1 MRRFK
6 SSKHISIMAVSNTGG
21 AFGFL
26 RKSIAGVVYSVSTAS
41 IKGIKK
47 QVARSKPTSVR
58 NPKTISQIVQRMKV
72 VPAQLFYQA
81 FEKAAGSVENN
92 PLSHSFQGIA
102 YGNKNKLRFM
112 QLAMQGEPK
121 AYVPKGINFPVPGV
135 YQVSEGS
142 LTNLPSGIGNDSD
155 ALALDLSNPID
166 ASAMEVLQ
174 TLGAQAGDQ
183 ITVLELIAE
192 DNGSYKAAFGRVIVG
207 IGNEFEFTGDTEGNV
222 ESVRLYDSGIVFGES
237 RVACAAFILSRGT
250 SSANA
255 KRSTAIMTIAPDFVD
270 LMSPEAYDAAVDSYI
285 TGVAYNSLN
294 SDWYLNQGT
303 TQAFNGQVYAQ
314 QLTLAAGQGVDEF
327 TGTFLLGRQVQGAGM
342 RNVIFTSDGTSAGTA
357 YALIDG
363 EWTTAAA
370 YTAARVAAAMGN
382 VTPAYRPYSA
392 AIAAQLSG
400 NA

>member
-1 MRRFK
+1 
-6 SSKHISIMAVSNTGG
+6 MATSNTGG

-26 RKSIAGVVYSVSTAS
+26 RKSIGGVVYSVSTAS

-72 VPAQLFYQA
+72 VPAQNFYQA

-92 PLSHSFQGIA
+92 PLSHSFQGVA

-112 QLAMQGEPK
+112 QLAMQGDPK

-142 LTNLPSGIGNDSD
+142 LPNLPLGEPAGEAGYLFVVGTNISSD
-155 ALALDLSNPID
+155 HITALSN
-166 ASAMEVLQ
+166 
-174 TLGAQAGDQ
+174 LGIQVGDQ
-183 ITVLELIAE
+183 ITVLALAVGE
-192 DNGSYKAAFGRVIVG
+192 NGTYEATFARVIVG
-207 IGNEFEFTGDTEGNV
+207 LGKAWELNDASVGTLEDIEWRIDGPAIIGTNIACIA
-222 ESVRLYDSGIVFGES
+222 GIV
-237 RVACAAFILSRGT
+237 SRGT
-250 SSANA
+250 SSSTA
-255 KRSTAIMTIAPDFVD
+255 KRSTAFMKLNPDYAN

-294 SDWYLNQGT
+294 SDWYLNQGS

-314 QLTLAAGQGVDEF
+314 QLTLAAGKPDDEI
-327 TGTFLLGRQVQGAGM
+327 TGTFLLGRQVQGSGI

-357 YALIDG
+357 YALING
-363 EWTTAAA
+363 QWTTAAA
-370 YTAARVAAAMGN
+370 YTSKRVLAAMGS
-382 VTPAYRPYSA
+382 VSPLYRQYSA

>member
-1 MRRFK
+1 
-6 SSKHISIMAVSNTGG
+6 MAVSNTGG

-47 QVARSKPTSVR
+47 QVARSKPSSVR
-58 NPKTISQIVQRMKV
+58 NPKTIAQIVQRMKV

-142 LTNLPSGIGNDSD
+142 LPNLPSGIYTEGSTELFGVSSALDQNQVT
-155 ALALDLSNPID
+155 ALASLGV
-166 ASAMEVLQ
+166 EV
-174 TLGAQAGDQ
+174 GDQ
-183 ITVLELIAE
+183 ITCLALI
-192 DNGSYKAAFGRVIVG
+192 DNSNGSYDAAFARVIVG
-207 IGNEFEFTGDTEGNV
+207 VGNEWETTGQNV
-222 ESVRLYDSGIVFGES
+222 GYLADIICMSDGINFQDSNC
-237 RVACAAFILSRGT
+237 ACVAFILSRGT
-250 SSANA
+250 SSSTA
-255 KRSTAIMTIAPDFVD
+255 KRSTAFMTMNPLYAN

-303 TQAFNGQVYAQ
+303 TQAFNGQVYSQ
-314 QLTLAAGQGVDEF
+314 QLTLAAGEGVDEF
-327 TGTFLLGRQVQGAGM
+327 TGTFLLGRQVQGSGM

-357 YALIDG
+357 YALING

-370 YTAARVAAAMGN
+370 YTTARVLAAMGN
-382 VTPAYRPYSA
+382 VSVLYRQYSA

>member
-1 MRRFK
+1 
-6 SSKHISIMAVSNTGG
+6 MATSNTGG

-26 RKSIAGVVYSVSTAS
+26 RKSIGGVVYSVSTAS

-47 QVARSKPTSVR
+47 QVARQKPTSVR

-112 QLAMQGEPK
+112 QLAMQGDPK

-142 LTNLPSGIGNDSD
+142 LSNLPSGTAID
-155 ALALDLSNPID
+155 ADVTLGTVGTALDENNVSALLD
-166 ASAMEVLQ
+166 AGAEV
-174 TLGAQAGDQ
+174 GDQ
-183 ITVLELIAE
+183 LTVMALI
-192 DNGSYKAAFGRVIVG
+192 DNFGTYEARIARVIIG
-207 IGNEFEFTGDTEGNV
+207 IGNQWSDENGANEITGLALCED
-222 ESVRLYDSGIVFGES
+222 GIKFDDAQMP
-237 RVACAAFILSRGT
+237 VACAAFILSRGT
-250 SSANA
+250 SSSTA
-255 KRSTAIMTIAPDFVD
+255 KRSTAFMTIAPDYQS
-270 LMSPEAYDAAVDSYI
+270 LMSPEAYDAAVDSYV
-285 TGVAYNSLN
+285 TGVSYNSLN
-294 SDWYLNQGT
+294 SEWYLNQGT

-314 QLTLAAGQGVDEF
+314 QLTLAAGEGVEEF
-327 TGTFLLGRQVQGAGM
+327 TGTFLLGRQVQGSGM

-370 YTAARVAAAMGN
+370 YTTARVVAAMGN
-382 VTPAYRPYSA
+382 VSPVYRQYSA
-392 AIAAQLSG
+392 DIAAQLSG

>member
-1 MRRFK
+1 
-6 SSKHISIMAVSNTGG
+6 MATSNTGG

-41 IKGIKK
+41 IKGTKK

-112 QLAMQGEPK
+112 QLAMQGDPK

-142 LTNLPSGIGNDSD
+142 LPNMPSGVAGEGNSD
-155 ALALDLSNPID
+155 LATVGTPLTAGNVEALTS
-166 ASAMEVLQ
+166 
-174 TLGAQAGDQ
+174 LGAQVGDQ
-183 ITVLELIAE
+183 LTFLAMI
-192 DNGSYKAAFGRVIVG
+192 DNGNGTYDARFQSVIIGVGAAWDKTGDPNEDVNFVQLSDVG
-207 IGNEFEFTGDTEGNV
+207 IYFANEV
-222 ESVRLYDSGIVFGES
+222 
-237 RVACAAFILSRGT
+237 VACGAFILSRGT
-250 SSANA
+250 SSSTA
-255 KRSTAIMTIAPDFVD
+255 KRSTAVMTLNPAYAS

-294 SDWYLNQGT
+294 SDWYLNQGS

-314 QLTLAAGQGVDEF
+314 QLTLAAGEGVDEF
-327 TGTFLLGRQVQGAGM
+327 TGTFLLGRQVQGSGI

-370 YTAARVAAAMGN
+370 YTTARVVAAMGN
-382 VTPAYRPYSA
+382 VSPLYRQYSA

>member
-1 MRRFK
+1 
-6 SSKHISIMAVSNTGG
+6 MATSNTGG

-92 PLSHSFQGIA
+92 PLSHSFQGVP

-112 QLAMQGEPK
+112 QLAMQGDPK

-142 LTNLPSGIGNDSD
+142 LPSLPGGNGSADAD
-155 ALALDLSNPID
+155 ALCSIGSTMTANDVDRLV
-166 ASAMEVLQ
+166 A
-174 TLGAQAGDQ
+174 LGAQAGDQ
-183 ITVLELIAE
+183 ITCVALVQKEGTYEAKIA
-192 DNGSYKAAFGRVIVG
+192 RIIVG
-207 IGNEFEFTGDTEGNV
+207 VGNEWELLNSAQDIEGL
-222 ESVRLYDSGIVFGES
+222 SLRTDGIFFDGASEPA
-237 RVACAAFILSRGT
+237 ACAAFILSRGK
-250 SSANA
+250 SSSTA
-255 KRSTAIMTIAPDFVD
+255 KRSTAFMTISPDYQS

-303 TQAFNGQVYAQ
+303 SQAFNGQVYSQ
-314 QLTLAAGQGVDEF
+314 QLTLAAGEGVDEF
-327 TGTFLLGRQVQGAGM
+327 TGTFLLGRQVQGSGM

-357 YALIDG
+357 YALING
-363 EWTTAAA
+363 KWTTAAA

-382 VTPAYRPYSA
+382 VSPAYRQYSA

>member
-1 MRRFK
+1 
-6 SSKHISIMAVSNTGG
+6 MATSNTGG

-26 RKSIAGVVYSVSTAS
+26 RKTIGGVVYSVSTAS

-47 QVARSKPTSVR
+47 QVARQKPTSVR

-72 VPAQLFYQA
+72 VPSHLFYQA

-92 PLSHSFQGIA
+92 PLSHSFQGIP

-112 QLAMQGEPK
+112 QLAMKGDPK
-121 AYVPKGINFPVPGV
+121 AYVPKGINFAVPGV

-142 LTNLPSGIGNDSD
+142 LPSIPWRGISSGAGTSILP
-155 ALALDLSNPID
+155 ALEVGSQMTSNHVAALTGFG
-166 ASAMEVLQ
+166 VQ
-174 TLGAQAGDQ
+174 VGDQ
-183 ITVLELIAE
+183 ITVLALME
-192 DNGSYKAAFGRVIVG
+192 NGYGKYDAIFGRIIVG
-207 IGNEFEFTGDTEGNV
+207 VNNAWELNDDIPDVGVNADGLVIDN
-222 ESVRLYDSGIVFGES
+222 DSLAAISFIV
-237 RVACAAFILSRGT
+237 SRGT
-250 SSANA
+250 SSSTA
-255 KRSTAIMTIAPDFVD
+255 KRSTESMYITPNFQS

-294 SDWYLNQGT
+294 SDWYLNQGSI
-303 TQAFNGQVYAQ
+303 QAFNGQVYSQ
-314 QLTLAAGQGVDEF
+314 QLTLAAGEGVDEF
-327 TGTFLLGRQVQGAGM
+327 TGTFLLGRQVQGSGI

-357 YALIDG
+357 YALING

-370 YTAARVAAAMGN
+370 YTAARVTAAMGA
-382 VTPAYRPYSA
+382 VSPAYRQFSA

>member
-1 MRRFK
+1 
-6 SSKHISIMAVSNTGG
+6 MAVSNTGG

-142 LTNLPSGIGNDSD
+142 LPNLPNGLTGGQAD
-155 ALALDLSNPID
+155 ALLAPGSQITQMNINDL
-166 ASAMEVLQ
+166 ASLGVEV
-174 TLGAQAGDQ
+174 GDQ
-183 ITVLELIAE
+183 ITLMALVAKENGTYEARVARIIVQLGADWEYLTQSEDIQDLILYT
-192 DNGSYKAAFGRVIVG
+192 DG
-207 IGNEFEFTGDTEGNV
+207 IGFDDAP
-222 ESVRLYDSGIVFGES
+222 SV
-237 RVACAAFILSRGT
+237 AAAAFILSRGT
-250 SSANA
+250 SSSTA
-255 KRSTAIMTIAPDFVD
+255 KRSTQFMLIAPAYQS

-294 SDWYLNQGT
+294 SDWYLNQAT

-314 QLTLAAGQGVDEF
+314 ELTLAAGQGVDEF
-327 TGTFLLGRQVQGAGM
+327 TGTFLLGRQVQGSGM

-357 YALIDG
+357 YALING

-382 VTPAYRPYSA
+382 VTPIYRQYSA
-392 AIAAQLSG
+392 AIAAQMSG

>member
-1 MRRFK
+1 
-6 SSKHISIMAVSNTGG
+6 MATSNTGG

-26 RKSIAGVVYSVSTAS
+26 RKSIASIVYSVSTAS
-41 IKGIKK
+41 IQGIKK

-142 LTNLPSGIGNDSD
+142 LQSLPSGISSGDGTFLCGVGSDVQQNDID
-155 ALALDLSNPID
+155 ALQNFG
-166 ASAMEVLQ
+166 VQ
-174 TLGAQAGDQ
+174 VGDQ
-183 ITVLELIAE
+183 ITCVALKAN
-192 DNGSYKAAFGRVIVG
+192 DNGTYEAKIARVILTLGAVWEVLG
-207 IGNEFEFTGDTEGNV
+207 GSTGFADLA
-222 ESVRLYDSGIVFGES
+222 LYDDGIYFEDATLT
-237 RVACAAFILSRGT
+237 ACAAFIVSRGT
-250 SSANA
+250 SSATA
-255 KRSTAIMTIAPDFVD
+255 KRSTAFMTLNPDYAS
-270 LMSPEAYDAAVDSYI
+270 LMSPEAYDAAVDSYV

-303 TQAFNGQVYAQ
+303 TQAFNGQVYSQ

-327 TGTFLLGRQVQGAGM
+327 TGTFLLGRQVQGSAM
-342 RNVIFTSDGTSAGTA
+342 KNVIFTSDGTSAGTA
-357 YALIDG
+357 YALING

-382 VTPAYRPYSA
+382 VTPLYRQYST

>member
-1 MRRFK
+1 
-6 SSKHISIMAVSNTGG
+6 MATSNTGG

-26 RKSIAGVVYSVSTAS
+26 RKSIGGVVYSVSTAS

-47 QVARSKPTSVR
+47 QVARQKPTSVR

-92 PLSHSFQGIA
+92 PLSHSFQGVA

-112 QLAMQGEPK
+112 QLAMQGDPK
-121 AYVPKGINFPVPGV
+121 AYVPKGINFAVPGV

-142 LTNLPSGIGNDSD
+142 LPNMPSGVTANEADFYINLGTGITSDNITVLTNL
-155 ALALDLSNPID
+155 
-166 ASAMEVLQ
+166 
-174 TLGAQAGDQ
+174 GAEIGDQ
-183 ITVLELIAE
+183 ITLVALVEN
-192 DNGSYKAAFGRVIVG
+192 NGVYNASFARAIIG
-207 IGNEFEFTGDTEGNV
+207 IGAQFEFTNDMQDGIRALSFG
-222 ESVRLYDSGIVFGES
+222 YDGFDFDAGEK
-237 RVACAAFILSRGT
+237 VACCALILSRGA
-250 SSANA
+250 SSSNA
-255 KRSTAIMTIAPDFVD
+255 KRSTAFMTLNPAYAG
-270 LMSPEAYDAAVDSYI
+270 LMSPEAYDAAIDSYV

-294 SDWYLNQGT
+294 SDWYLNQGS

-314 QLTLAAGQGVDEF
+314 LLTLAAGEGVDEF
-327 TGTFLLGRQVQGAGM
+327 TGTFLLGRLVQGSGI

-357 YALIDG
+357 YALING

-370 YTAARVAAAMGN
+370 YTTARVVAAMGN
-382 VTPAYRPYSA
+382 VSPVYRQYSA
-392 AIAAQLSG
+392 AIAAQMSG

>member
-1 MRRFK
+1 MAT
-6 SSKHISIMAVSNTGG
+6 SKTGG

-26 RKSIAGVVYSVSTAS
+26 RKSIGGVVYSVSTAS

-112 QLAMQGEPK
+112 QLAMQGDPK

-142 LTNLPSGIGNDSD
+142 LPSLPSGVAGEDDQTVIYVGGTIGAE
-155 ALALDLSNPID
+155 ALA
-166 ASAMEVLQ
+166 ALQ
-174 TLGAQAGDQ
+174 NLGAEVGDQ
-183 ITVLELIAE
+183 LTCVALISQE
-192 DNGSYKAAFGRVIVG
+192 NGSYKAAFARVIIGTGNQWQYTNDSDEQLKDVYLKTTG
-207 IGNEFEFTGDTEGNV
+207 INF
-222 ESVRLYDSGIVFGES
+222 SDSG
-237 RVACAAFILSRGT
+237 VACAAFILSRGT
-250 SSANA
+250 SSSTA
-255 KRSTAIMTIAPDFVD
+255 KRSTAFMTLAPDFEN
-270 LMSPEAYDAAVDSYI
+270 LMSPQAYDAAVDSYI
-285 TGVAYNSLN
+285 TGVSYNSLN
-294 SDWYLNQGT
+294 SEWYLNQGT
-303 TQAFNGQVYAQ
+303 MQAFNGQVYSQ
-314 QLTLAAGQGVDEF
+314 QLTLAAGEGVDEF
-327 TGTFLLGRQVQGAGM
+327 KGTFLLGRQVAGSGM

-357 YALIDG
+357 YALING

-382 VTPAYRPYSA
+382 VSAAYRQFSA

>member
-1 MRRFK
+1 
-6 SSKHISIMAVSNTGG
+6 MAQSNVGG
-21 AFGFL
+21 VFGFL
-26 RKSIAGVVYSVSTAS
+26 RKSVGSIVYSTSTAS
-41 IKGIKK
+41 LSGIKK

-58 NPKTISQIVQRMKV
+58 NPRTISQIVQRMKV
-72 VPAQLFYQA
+72 GPAQLFYAA

-92 PLSHSFQGIA
+92 PLSHSWQGVP
-102 YGNKNKLRFM
+102 YGPKSRTKFL
-112 QLAMQGEPK
+112 QLAMTGDPK

-135 YQVSEGS
+135 YQVSQGS
-142 LTNLPSGIGNDSD
+142 LPSMASGNIAAPEDNFIAVSGGLIQSSVEL
-155 ALALDLSNPID
+155 LASMG
-166 ASAMEVLQ
+166 AEV
-174 TLGAQAGDQ
+174 GDQ
-183 ITVLELIAE
+183 LTFVGLIDE
-192 DNGSYKAAFGRVIVG
+192 ENGSYKAAFARVIIGVG
-207 IGNEFEFTGDTEGNV
+207 NRWEPTNDANDALADVQMTRNGIYFGGGNV
-222 ESVRLYDSGIVFGES
+222 
-237 RVACAAFILSRGT
+237 ACGAFILSRGT
-250 SSANA
+250 SSSTA
-255 KRSTAIMTIAPDFVD
+255 KRSTAFMTIAPDYAS

-294 SDWYLNQGT
+294 SDWYLNQGS

-314 QLTLAAGQGVDEF
+314 QLTLAQGEGVDEF

-357 YALIDG
+357 YALING

-382 VTPAYRPYSA
+382 VTPAYRQYSA

>member
-1 MRRFK
+1 
-6 SSKHISIMAVSNTGG
+6 MATSNTGG

-26 RKSIAGVVYSVSTAS
+26 RKSIGGVVYSVSTAS

-47 QVARSKPTSVR
+47 QVARLKPSSVR
-58 NPKTISQIVQRMKV
+58 NPRTISQIVQRMKV

-112 QLAMQGEPK
+112 QLAMQGDPK
-121 AYVPKGINFPVPGV
+121 AYVPKGINFAVPGV

-142 LTNLPSGIGNDSD
+142 LPSLPSGNNAGNGNKIFSVGAPLAANDVAQLQALGLETGD
-155 ALALDLSNPID
+155 QVTVLAL
-166 ASAMEVLQ
+166 
-174 TLGAQAGDQ
+174 
-183 ITVLELIAE
+183 IAKE
-192 DNGSYKAAFGRVIVG
+192 NGSYDAAFSRVIVG
-207 IGNEFEFTGDTEGNV
+207 VGNEWIATNDPEGIMEDLV
-222 ESVRLYDSGIVFGES
+222 LWTDGINFS
-237 RVACAAFILSRGT
+237 QSNVACAAFIVSRGT
-250 SSANA
+250 SSATA
-255 KRSTAIMTIAPDFVD
+255 KRSTAFMTISYDYAN
-270 LMSPEAYDAAVDSYI
+270 LMSPQAYDAAVDSYI
-285 TGVAYNSLN
+285 TGVSYNSLN
-294 SDWYLNQGT
+294 SEWYLNQGT
-303 TQAFNGQVYAQ
+303 SQAFNGQVYSQ
-314 QLTLAAGQGVDEF
+314 QLTLAAGEGVDEF

-357 YALIDG
+357 YALING

-370 YTAARVAAAMGN
+370 YTTARVVAAMGN
-382 VTPAYRPYSA
+382 VSPVYRQYSA

>member
-1 MRRFK
+1 
-6 SSKHISIMAVSNTGG
+6 MATSNTGG

-26 RKSIAGVVYSVSTAS
+26 RKSIGGVVYSVSTAS

-47 QVARSKPTSVR
+47 QVARQKPTSVR

-92 PLSHSFQGIA
+92 PLSHSFQGTA

-112 QLAMQGEPK
+112 QLAMQGDPK
-121 AYVPKGINFPVPGV
+121 AYVPKGINFAVPGV

-142 LTNLPSGIGNDSD
+142 LPNMPSGIGTTD
-155 ALALDLSNPID
+155 ADTYIATAGGLNANSVSILQSMGAEVGDQLTLLALRHN
-166 ASAMEVLQ
+166 
-174 TLGAQAGDQ
+174 T
-183 ITVLELIAE
+183 
-192 DNGSYKAAFGRVIVG
+192 NGTYEATFARVIVSVG
-207 IGNEFEFTGDTEGNV
+207 SEWEFTNDPDEN
-222 ESVRLYDSGIVFGES
+222 LANMGINRTGILFEDPD
-237 RVACAAFILSRGT
+237 VACAALILSRGT
-250 SSANA
+250 SSATA
-255 KRSTAIMTIAPDFVD
+255 KRSTAFMTISPNFSD

-303 TQAFNGQVYAQ
+303 TQAFNGQVYSQ
-314 QLTLAAGQGVDEF
+314 QLTLAAGAGVDAF
-327 TGTFLLGRQVQGAGM
+327 TGTFLLGRQVQGSGI

-357 YALIDG
+357 YALING

-370 YTAARVAAAMGN
+370 YTTARVVAAMGN
-382 VTPAYRPYSA
+382 VSPVYRQYSA

>member
-1 MRRFK
+1 
-6 SSKHISIMAVSNTGG
+6 MATSNTGG

-26 RKSIAGVVYSVSTAS
+26 RKSIGGVVYSVSTAS
-41 IKGIKK
+41 IKGTKK
-47 QVARSKPTSVR
+47 QVARQKPTSVR

-92 PLSHSFQGIA
+92 PLSHSFQGVA

-112 QLAMQGEPK
+112 QLAMQGDPK
-121 AYVPKGINFPVPGV
+121 AYVPKGINFAVPGV

-142 LTNLPSGIGNDSD
+142 LPNLPSGNATTGAARLTVGTPVSAEDLEALQQLGIEVGDQVTCIALLESQGVYRAGIARVIVAAGNDWEIQNNDSD
-155 ALALDLSNPID
+155 
-166 ASAMEVLQ
+166 MEDIML
-174 TLGAQAGDQ
+174 L
-183 ITVLELIAE
+183 
-192 DNGSYKAAFGRVIVG
+192 
-207 IGNEFEFTGDTEGNV
+207 
-222 ESVRLYDSGIVFGES
+222 DSGINTES
-237 RVACAAFILSRGT
+237 TASGNVACVAFILSRGT
-250 SSANA
+250 SSSTA
-255 KRSTAIMTIAPDFVD
+255 KRSTAFMTITPDYAD

-285 TGVAYNSLN
+285 TGVSYNSLN

-314 QLTLAAGQGVDEF
+314 QLTLAAGEGVDEF
-327 TGTFLLGRQVQGAGM
+327 TGTFLLGRQVQGSGM
-342 RNVIFTSDGTSAGTA
+342 QNVIFTSDGTSAGTA
-357 YALIDG
+357 YALING

-370 YTAARVAAAMGN
+370 YTTARVVAAMGN
-382 VTPAYRPYSA
+382 ISPLYRQYSD

>member
-1 MRRFK
+1 
-6 SSKHISIMAVSNTGG
+6 MATSNTGG

-121 AYVPKGINFPVPGV
+121 AYVPKGITFPVPGV

-142 LTNLPSGIGNDSD
+142 LPNMPSGITADTAADSVHVGGVMDAGEVALLVSMGVEVGDQLTVLALVDTNNSQYKASFARIIVGNGATWEITNDSD
-155 ALALDLSNPID
+155 GALEDLYLHTD
-166 ASAMEVLQ
+166 
-174 TLGAQAGDQ
+174 
-183 ITVLELIAE
+183 
-192 DNGSYKAAFGRVIVG
+192 G
-207 IGNEFEFTGDTEGNV
+207 INFNDGNV
-222 ESVRLYDSGIVFGES
+222 
-237 RVACAAFILSRGT
+237 ACCAFILSRGT
-250 SSANA
+250 SSATA
-255 KRSTAIMTIAPDFVD
+255 KRSTAFMTISPSYAS

-314 QLTLAAGQGVDEF
+314 QLTLAAGEGVDEF
-327 TGTFLLGRQVQGAGM
+327 TGTFLLGRQVQGSGM

-357 YALIDG
+357 YALING

-382 VTPAYRPYSA
+382 VTPIYRQYSA

>member
-1 MRRFK
+1 
-6 SSKHISIMAVSNTGG
+6 MATSNTGG

-26 RKSIAGVVYSVSTAS
+26 RKSIGGVVYSVSTAS

-47 QVARSKPTSVR
+47 QVARQKPTSVR

-81 FEKAAGSVENN
+81 FEKAAGNVENN

-112 QLAMQGEPK
+112 QLAMQGQPK

-142 LTNLPSGIGNDSD
+142 LPNLPSGISSGDSTLIC
-155 ALALDLSNPID
+155 AVAEPLSQNYVDQLI
-166 ASAMEVLQ
+166 A
-174 TLGAQAGDQ
+174 LGAQAGDQ
-183 ITVLELIAE
+183 LTVVGILDK
-192 DNGSYKAAFGRVIVG
+192 DNGSYDAAFARVI
-207 IGNEFEFTGDTEGNV
+207 IGLGNRW
-222 ESVRLYDSGIVFGES
+222 ETTNDPSDELSSIFLYRDGLTFDGTK
-237 RVACAAFILSRGT
+237 VACAAFILSRGT
-250 SSANA
+250 SSATA
-255 KRSTAIMTIAPDFVD
+255 KRSTAIMTISPDYAD

-294 SDWYLNQGT
+294 SDWYLNQGS

-314 QLTLAAGQGVDEF
+314 ELTLAAGQGVDEF
-327 TGTFLLGRQVQGAGM
+327 TGTFLLGRQVQGSGM

-357 YALIDG
+357 YALING

-382 VTPAYRPYSA
+382 VTPAYRQYSA